1 MSRDNGQNRGFSVQV
16 SGSEVF
22 LKPELHAPKP
32 DTRNLK
38 DEKELT
44 EMPVEV
50 IDASGKL
57 LQLKVQARRA
67 EEFDGRGTKRARGWQ
82 HKTLGLRPI
91 AKPLVF
97 R

>member
-1 MSRDNGQNRGFSVQV
+1 
-16 SGSEVF
+16 
-22 LKPELHAPKP
+22 
-32 DTRNLK
+32 
-38 DEKELT
+38 
-44 EMPVEV
+44 MPVEV

-57 LQLKVQARRA
+57 LQLKVQQRHA
-67 EEFDGRGTKRARGWQ
+67 EKFDGRGTKRARGWQ